1 MLAANNEDEKLRFRY
16 FGLRQQCYLGISQ
29 AVSEKSSGSTQKQIN
44 QLHAAYKIACMHA
57 CMHQRIYFAKVKPSC
72 AACACILHGSFRP
85 ARAHWL
91 SLVPLCQRIV

>member
-44 QLHAAYKIACMHA
+44 QLHAAYRIACMHA
-57 CMHQRIYFAKVKPSC
+57 CMHAPEDIFCKSEAVVC
-72 AACACILHGSFRP
+72 CMCLHST
-85 ARAHWL
+85 WL
-91 SLVPLCQRIV
+91 I